1 LEELVF
7 SIEDPLRGLNQ
18 LEHPIFDAHF
28 HVWDPAII
36 GYYAYVARG
45 YGLGGFL
52 PIADPGT
59 RDRTSEFFPSQTTCF
74 AYYLPSRSFAH
85 YRVSELLDSL
95 EEAQKNNYKCLKC
108 WFGPRFLDWAQ
119 AEHFHLDSPRL
130 SSIWAKIEEM
140 EFKAVDIHI
149 GDPDIWYARE
159 YRNSRKYGTKKEAL
173 EQFTN
178 ILGEYPSIRFIGVH
192 MAGHP
197 EHLDT
202 LSDVLQAFPN
212 LFLDTASTRWMIRE
226 LGKDKQR
233 DVTREFFLRH
243 SSRILFGSDI
253 SVGGEHQ
260 DNYYQTR
267 YWSQRLFWETSH
279 TAPLPFE
286 DKDNPNGTIIRG
298 LALPKGLLRKFYWEN
313 ARRILGL
320 A

>member
-1 LEELVF
+1 MD
-7 SIEDPLRGLNQ
+7 DPLRGLNHLQ
-18 LEHPIFDAHF
+18 HPIFDAHF
-28 HVWDPAII
+28 HVWDSRVI
-36 GYYAYVARG
+36 GNYKYAANG

-52 PIADPGT
+52 AIADPET
-59 RDRTSEFFPSQTTCF
+59 RKAISPIFPETTYY
-74 AYYLPSRSFAH
+74 AYYLPMKAFAH
-85 YRVSELLDSL
+85 YKVSELLDGL
-95 EEAQKNNYKCLKC
+95 NEATKEDYRSVKM

-130 SSIWAKIEEM
+130 SPIWTKIEELG
-140 EFKAVDIHI
+140 FTAVDIHV

-159 YRNSRKYGTKKEAL
+159 YQNSKKYGTKKEAL

-178 ILGEYPSIRFIGVH
+178 VLGEYPSIRFIGVH

-202 LSDVLQAFPN
+202 LSDILHAFPN

-226 LGKDKQR
+226 LGKDEQR
-233 DVTREFFLRH
+233 EATREFFLRH
-243 SSRILFGSDI
+243 SSRILFGSDL
-253 SVGGEHQ
+253 SVGGERQ

-286 DKDNPNGTIIRG
+286 DKDNPNGTMING
-298 LALPKGLLRKFYWEN
+298 LNLPKGVLRKFYWEN
-313 ARRILGL
+313 ATKLFKQ